1 MRNILHTNGGRS
13 DVLAFVSENL
23 RRLRQRAGLSQAALA
38 DASGLSRR
46 MIVQLEGGDTNISLS
61 SLDRLADAL
70 GASFIEIVSDPAVQ
84 RLRIDAVA
92 WRGSNPQS
100 HAMLL
105 GSVPAAREAQ
115 LWSWSLGPGERYQA
129 EPDPQGWH
137 EMVFVT
143 EGRLLVDL
151 SEGAVA
157 IAAGDYAIYSSAQNY
172 AYVNL
177 HEGVTRFVRNVVC

>member
-1 MRNILHTNGGRS
+1 MRNILHSAGERS

-38 DASGLSRR
+38 EAAGLSRR
-46 MIVQLEGGDTNISLS
+46 MVVQLEGGDTNISLS

-70 GASFIEIVSDPAVQ
+70 GASFIEIVSDPAAQ
-84 RLRIDAVA
+84 RLRMDAMA
-92 WRGSNPQS
+92 WRGTRPES

-105 GSVPAAREAQ
+105 GSVPATREAQ

-129 EPDPQGWH
+129 EPDPEGWH
-137 EMVFVT
+137 EMIVVV

-151 SEGAVA
+151 SEGPMT
-157 IAAGDYAIYSSAQNY
+157 IEAGDYAIYGSAQDY

-177 HEGVTRFVRNVVC
+177 HEGVTRFIRNVIS

>member
-1 MRNILHTNGGRS
+1 MRNILHSAGPRS

-23 RRLRQRAGLSQAALA
+23 KRLRQGAGLSQAALA
-38 DASGLSRR
+38 EASGLSRR

-70 GASFIEIVSDPAVQ
+70 GATFIDIVSDPAVQ
-84 RLRIDAVA
+84 RLRIDAMA
-92 WRGSNPQS
+92 WRGSRPESQ
-100 HAMLL
+100 AMLL
-105 GSVPAAREAQ
+105 GSVPARQEAQ

-129 EPDPQGWH
+129 EPDPKGWH
-137 EMVFVT
+137 EMIVVV

-151 SEGAVA
+151 AEGPMD
-157 IAAGDYAIYSSAQNY
+157 IRAGDYAIYGSAQTY

-177 HEGVTRFVRNVVC
+177 HEGVTRFIRNVIS

>member
-1 MRNILHTNGGRS
+1 MRNILHSAGERS

-38 DASGLSRR
+38 EAAGLSRR
-46 MIVQLEGGDTNISLS
+46 MVVQLEGGDTNISLS

-70 GASFIEIVSDPAVQ
+70 GASFIEIVSDPAAQ
-84 RLRIDAVA
+84 RLRMDAT
-92 WRGSNPQS
+92 
-100 HAMLL
+100 
-105 GSVPAAREAQ
+105 REAQ

-129 EPDPQGWH
+129 EPDPEGWH
-137 EMVFVT
+137 EMIVVV

-151 SEGAVA
+151 SEGPMT
-157 IAAGDYAIYSSAQNY
+157 IEAGDYAIYGSAQDY

-177 HEGVTRFVRNVVC
+177 HEGVTRFIRNVIS